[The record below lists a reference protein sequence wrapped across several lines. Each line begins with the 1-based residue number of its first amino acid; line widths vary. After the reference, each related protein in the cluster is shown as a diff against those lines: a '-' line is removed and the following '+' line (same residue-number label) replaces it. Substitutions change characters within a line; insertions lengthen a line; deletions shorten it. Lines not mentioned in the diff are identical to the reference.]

1 MPRPP
6 EYGAGRLQKRPEG
19 PEKDRNMLAHRTRA
33 KAAAMAAVIATVI
46 ALLAVMAFQGAAA
59 ADSQPP
65 PAPQNPMAHLI
76 AGDGQDPQVR
86 VSWDAPAQGTGASHT
101 VSRNDSENF
110 EVPGGATTYSD
121 RAIVPGAAYSYTVKA
136 ENAAGSSS
144 ASAPATAQV
153 PPAPSTPGNLAG
165 SVAEP
170 QAADETA
177 TVTLTWLASTVPA
190 PDQCEIAYPL
200 TGYTIV
206 RSGGDRETELGTA
219 DAAATSF
226 TDSAAAFSTDYTYR
240 VIAQSAIGASAASET
255 PVNVFSQPV
264 LPPTGLTASI
274 ADTFDGS
281 ISLSWTAPSEGADIV
296 QYSVHRY
303 LGPDPY
309 EGTDIPVTLFV
320 PAPETSVADDT
331 AEAGVTHSYLVI
343 AHSPFNVSL
352 PSDTAVIEAPAPAS
366 GLTATAAAGAID
378 LAWNAPAAGTPGDY
392 RVERQPL
399 NGEWTNIADTTA
411 ASHSDNTAQPNNA
424 YRYRV
429 QHRNRHGGSTWTES
443 GEVMLLAV
451 PGKPTGLTATTEGT
465 DNMIAWTA
473 PDSPFIDGY
482 RVRHRTGDAD
492 WRILAEEIID
502 TGYRHVA
509 AQADVTHH
517 YAVQAYNAAGNG
529 PWSEPASATRIT
541 PPPAPHNVSA
551 QLDADDI
558 IVTWERPD
566 TVHVSGYTVRHQA
579 GSADPVESG
588 RLPEGQTSH
597 RIPDVTGDVTYR
609 ISVQAYNDAGDSAW
623 SEDLDIMRRLAPSAP
638 ANFAVAVGATDI
650 VLSWEAPE
658 TGAADGYNVEY
669 GEQDSA
675 ELATRQLTAEQTSYT
690 HADSVEGVTYQ
701 YRVQAHNTA
710 GESPWSE
717 TITAS
722 RTLAPPAP
730 TSPTAVV
737 SGSAITI
744 SWTAPA
750 SGVVESYEVQYG
762 FAGSGETDTASVD
775 ASMTSFTHP
784 DAAGDTRYEYRVRS
798 VNSVGN
804 SDWAGPVE
812 AMWVVPPEPPTGVTA
827 AIDGDDILVSWTR
840 PDVTFIDEYQVHIR
854 PQNTEQWTSVVVAA
868 DETSHRQVGP
878 TPGTT
883 YEYRVRAVNAGG
895 VSQWTDAVSAVWHQG
910 AAPPAWLSFTP
921 FGNRILIQW
930 PRSVTE
936 DVSGYQIRYRI
947 DGGDWTQEDTT
958 RAFYLADWSA
968 DQNVHEYQMRALKDQ
983 QPGDWSAIH
992 RATIATPQPVP
1003 SLTANREGAN
1013 SARLHWEPPAS
1024 GQPYRY
1030 IIQSKAKDQQSF
1042 NYLATASG
1050 YVTTRR
1056 VEVGYDKGYTFRV
1069 LAQNHV
1075 GVNGPHQEGVTAAA
1089 TVPAQEHQG
1098 DHIPR
1103 NINARM
1109 LDNATVLLTWNAP
1122 QRTGH
1127 QVDSYRIYR
1136 KPVSDTS
1143 QLGDSYE
1150 NHVLAAQ
1157 TGNANTIHI
1166 DHTAEP
1172 GIAYEY
1178 GVAAYR
1184 SRFSD
1189 PLSPISHPAY
1199 ARSWE

>member
-1 MPRPP
+1 M
-6 EYGAGRLQKRPEG
+6 
-19 PEKDRNMLAHRTRA
+19 
-33 KAAAMAAVIATVI
+33 
-46 ALLAVMAFQGAAA
+46 
-59 ADSQPP
+59 
-65 PAPQNPMAHLI
+65 
-76 AGDGQDPQVR
+76 
-86 VSWDAPAQGTGASHT
+86 
-101 VSRNDSENF
+101 
-110 EVPGGATTYSD
+110 
-121 RAIVPGAAYSYTVKA
+121 
-136 ENAAGSSS
+136 
-144 ASAPATAQV
+144 
-153 PPAPSTPGNLAG
+153 
-165 SVAEP
+165 
-170 QAADETA
+170 
-177 TVTLTWLASTVPA
+177 
-190 PDQCEIAYPL
+190 
-200 TGYTIV
+200 
-206 RSGGDRETELGTA
+206 
-219 DAAATSF
+219 
-226 TDSAAAFSTDYTYR
+226 
-240 VIAQSAIGASAASET
+240 
-255 PVNVFSQPV
+255 
-264 LPPTGLTASI
+264 
-274 ADTFDGS
+274 
-281 ISLSWTAPSEGADIV
+281 
-296 QYSVHRY
+296 
-303 LGPDPY
+303 
-309 EGTDIPVTLFV
+309 
-320 PAPETSVADDT
+320 
-331 AEAGVTHSYLVI
+331 
-343 AHSPFNVSL
+343 
-352 PSDTAVIEAPAPAS
+352 
-366 GLTATAAAGAID
+366 
-378 LAWNAPAAGTPGDY
+378 
-392 RVERQPL
+392 
-399 NGEWTNIADTTA
+399 
-411 ASHSDNTAQPNNA
+411 
-424 YRYRV
+424 
-429 QHRNRHGGSTWTES
+429 
-443 GEVMLLAV
+443 
-451 PGKPTGLTATTEGT
+451 
-465 DNMIAWTA
+465 
-473 PDSPFIDGY
+473 
-482 RVRHRTGDAD
+482 
-492 WRILAEEIID
+492 
-502 TGYRHVA
+502 
-509 AQADVTHH
+509 
-517 YAVQAYNAAGNG
+517 
-529 PWSEPASATRIT
+529 
-541 PPPAPHNVSA
+541 
-551 QLDADDI
+551 
-558 IVTWERPD
+558 
-566 TVHVSGYTVRHQA
+566 
-579 GSADPVESG
+579 ESG

-623 SEDLDIMRRLAPSAP
+623 SEDVGIMRRLAPSAP
-638 ANFAVAVGATDI
+638 ASFAVAVGATDI

-669 GEQDSA
+669 GEQNSE

-717 TITAS
+717 TLTAS

-840 PDVTFIDEYQVHIR
+840 PDTTFLDAYHVAQR
-854 PQNTEQWTSVVVAA
+854 QQNTEDWDTTVVAA
-868 DETSHRQVGP
+868 DQTSHRQVGP

-883 YEYRVRAVNAGG
+883 YEYRIRAVNAGG

-921 FGNRILIQW
+921 FGNRIFIQW
-930 PRSVTE
+930 ASSVTQ

-947 DGGDWTQEDTT
+947 DGGGWTQEDAT

-968 DQNVHEYQMRALKDQ
+968 DQNVHEYRMRALEGQ

-992 RATIATPQPVP
+992 RATIAAPQPVP

-1030 IIQSKAKDQQSF
+1030 IIQSKAENQQSF

-1056 VEVGYDKGYTFRV
+1056 VEVGYDKSYTFRV
-1069 LAQNHV
+1069 LARNHV

-1089 TVPAQEHQG
+1089 TIPAQEHQG
-1098 DHIPR
+1098 DQIPR

-1122 QRTGH
+1122 QRAGH
-1127 QVDSYRIYR
+1127 QVNSYRIYR

-1143 QLGDSYE
+1143 RLGDSYE

-1157 TGNANTIHI
+1157 TGNANTSYI

-1178 GVAAYR
+1178 GVAAHR

-1199 ARSWE
+1199 ARAWE